1 MTRHQSLLPDGV
13 LLAAQEV
20 SRARPL
26 DDPQPPAWLRRVLP
40 KSGLAGAGAYA
51 KGDMDDVEEDFD
63 DDDDDL
69 VLDETREPSFLQ
81 PISFEVRPGEGL
93 GLAGPDARA
102 TQSLVRILIKAVP
115 PTAGRVVARGVIA
128 PLVKRDLT
136 AYTGTKVGWDA
147 VMLTAK
153 FMGWPRPVLKANRR
167 EIDAFAALEELE
179 GKHDEERTMRNKTTM
194 RLLYAA
200 MLHMGASVYVLD
212 EGIPSDDEYGHRC
225 FDLLAQRQ
233 REGAAVI
240 QRGQRVEEVARFCQ
254 TVLWFDKGDVRLK
267 GAPVEVAVE
276 AEKLQR
282 ETLHPMSVPVL
293 VSLADS
299 DGKIV
304 LAPQDRILDLSLQVL
319 RKDVELGLTLKLEN
333 EHGEIKEIE
342 SPKTFSC
349 RKIGHYRLRLSVPGG
364 TLADG
369 EYEATLLGQ
378 FVVRGSDPMPPRPL
392 LHFHLASDGLEE
404 AEDELTE
411 QSFELFEDTE
421 TEEPTS
427 GSEVEWDVSR
437 TPA

>member
-1 MTRHQSLLPDGV
+1 MARHQSLLPDGV

-26 DDPQPPAWLRRVLP
+26 DDPQPPDWLRRILP
-40 KSGLAGAGAYA
+40 KSGLAGHGAYA
-51 KGDMDDVEEDFD
+51 KGDMDDVDEDFD
-63 DDDDDL
+63 DDDDL
-69 VLDETREPSFLQ
+69 VPDETREPSFLQ
-81 PISFEVRPGEGL
+81 PLSFEVRSGEGL
-93 GLAGPDARA
+93 GLSGPDARA

-115 PTAGRVVARGVIA
+115 PSNGRVVARGVIA

-153 FMGWPRPVLKANRR
+153 FMGWPRSVLKANRR

-179 GKHDEERTMRNKTTM
+179 GKHDEVRTMRNKTTM

-200 MLHMGASVYVLD
+200 ALHMGASVYVLD

-240 QRGQRVEEVARFCQ
+240 QRGQRVEDVARFCQ
-254 TVLWFDKGDVRLK
+254 TVLWFEKGEVRLK

-276 AEKLQR
+276 AEKIQR
-282 ETLHPMSVPVL
+282 EVLHPLSVPVL

-304 LAPQDRILDLSLQVL
+304 LTPEERILELSLQVL

-333 EHGEIKEIE
+333 EHGVIEEIE
-342 SPKTFSC
+342 APKPFRC
-349 RKIGHYRLRLSVPGG
+349 RQIGHYRVRLSIPGG
-364 TLADG
+364 TFADG

-378 FVVRGSDPMPPRPL
+378 FVVKGSDPMPPRSL
-392 LHFHLASDGLEE
+392 LQFHLASDGLEE
-404 AEDELTE
+404 IEDELSDL
-411 QSFELFEDTE
+411 SFELFEDTE
-421 TEEPTS
+421 TEEPAS
-427 GSEVEWDVSR
+427 GSGVEWDVSR
-437 TPA
+437 SPA